1 MDAVVVKCANCGYRN
16 RVPAAAAGVPRCGH
30 CHQPLPWIADAN
42 DDTFAEIAEGASIP
56 VVVDMWA
63 PWCGPCRMVSP
74 ALEQVATELAG
85 RIKLVKVN
93 VDNSPQLQQRFNVM
107 AIPTL
112 MVLRHG
118 QVAAQ
123 RAARSGREPAR
134 LGREGPRE
142 LAGLGMRPSGTAGE
156 AVIT

>member
-1 MDAVVVKCANCGYRN
+1 MTDIHADNRGLVVICDQCGQRN
-16 RVPAAAAGVPRCGH
+16 RAGYESLAQTFRCGQ
-30 CHQPLPWIADAN
+30 CHHELHPTAVPVEIQDEKAFGALIDRSELP
-42 DDTFAEIAEGASIP
+42 
-56 VVVDMWA
+56 VLVDFWA

-93 VDNSPQLQQRFNVM
+93 VDDSPKLQQRFNVM

-123 RAARSGREPAR
+123 RAGAVPAASLR
-134 LGREGPRE
+134 AWVEEILG
-142 LAGLGMRPSGTAGE
+142 S
-156 AVIT
+156 

>member
-1 MDAVVVKCANCGYRN
+1 M
-16 RVPAAAAGVPRCGH
+16 
-30 CHQPLPWIADAN
+30 I
-42 DDTFAEIAEGASIP
+42 
-56 VVVDMWA
+56 
-63 PWCGPCRMVSP
+63 SP

-85 RIKLVKVN
+85 QVKLVKVN

-123 RAARSGREPAR
+123 RAGAVPAASLR
-134 LGREGPRE
+134 AWVEEVLGN
-142 LAGLGMRPSGTAGE
+142 
-156 AVIT
+156 

>member
-1 MDAVVVKCANCGYRN
+1 MGAVVVKCANCGYRN
-16 RVPAAAAGVPRCGH
+16 RVPAAATGVPRCGH

-74 ALEQVATELAG
+74 ALAQVATELAG

-93 VDNSPQLQQRFNVM
+93 VDDSPALSQRFGVQ

-112 MVLRHG
+112 LVLQHG
-118 QVAAQ
+118 QVTARQTGAAP
-123 RAARSGREPAR
+123 AAALRGWVD
-134 LGREGPRE
+134 
-142 LAGLGMRPSGTAGE
+142 T
-156 AVIT
+156 

>member
-1 MDAVVVKCANCGYRN
+1 MDAVVVKCANCGYRS
-16 RVPAAAAGVPRCGH
+16 RVPAAAKGAPRCGH

-56 VVVDMWA
+56 AVVDMWA

-93 VDNSPQLQQRFNVM
+93 VDDSPKLQQRFNVM

-123 RAARSGREPAR
+123 RAGAVPAASLR
-134 LGREGPRE
+134 AWVEEVLGN
-142 LAGLGMRPSGTAGE
+142 
-156 AVIT
+156 